1 MFGPDILLEE
11 REMRF
16 LTILSEINDE
26 LLDKYEQKLKDIP
39 WMMEAWISLDRC
51 VTSSDKS
58 GENGSTIM
66 HIAISY
72 SQLKNLYYLLYI
84 III

>member
-16 LTILSEINDE
+16 LQILSEINDE
-26 LLDKYEQKLKDIP
+26 VLDFYEEKLNRIS

-51 VTSSDKS
+51 VTSSDKT
-58 GENGSTIM
+58 GENGSTIL
-66 HIAISY
+66 HIAI
-72 SQLKNLYYLLYI
+72 
-84 III
+84 